1 MTMVRNKTL
10 QLDKRARIKLRT
22 GERSRVRIRRVML
35 AVIMTAIMAVP
46 AAALAMEVDIPY
58 QQTFTNDSAEA
69 SVANTFDYE
78 LTPADAS
85 SPMPAGSTGGA
96 YGFSLSGNTSGS
108 LNLDI
113 TYPKAGYYYYTVKS
127 KVDSPQQGYT
137 YNAKTY
143 TVMVM
148 IVNGSE
154 GLEIGAITIQD
165 ADKNKYDRLVFDTR
179 YYKARPGGG
188 GGGND
193 GGAGGGGA
201 GGGAAGV
208 APPAGAPG
216 GGTGNPPTTIND
228 PKPPLAGTKHG
239 EDYWALVNLICMLL
253 TWLTAIVAGI
263 LYIKRRREA
272 PDEEEADLETEEY
285 EDPQK
290 LKRKGLLRILI
301 VLVAIISL
309 IVFILTEDMTLPM
322 ELVDEYT
329 IWMIIFLAAA
339 LLLALIS
346 RKVTEETEEMEAT
359 PEG

>member
-1 MTMVRNKTL
+1 
-10 QLDKRARIKLRT
+10 
-22 GERSRVRIRRVML
+22 
-35 AVIMTAIMAVP
+35 MTAVMAVP

-69 SVANTFDYE
+69 SVANSFDYE

-85 SPMPAGSTGGA
+85 TPMPADSTGGV
-96 YGFSLSGNTSGS
+96 YGFSLLGNTSGS
-108 LNLDI
+108 LNLNI
-113 TYPKAGYYYYTVKS
+113 TYPKPGYYYYTVKS

-137 YNAKTY
+137 YSSTTY

-165 ADKNKYDRLVFDTR
+165 ANKSKYDRLVFDTR
-179 YYKARPGGG
+179 YYKARPDGGG
-188 GGGND
+188 GGDNG
-193 GGAGGGGA
+193 GGAGGDGA

-239 EDYWALVNLICMLL
+239 EDYWALINLICMLL

-272 PDEEEADLETEEY
+272 PDDEEADLENEEY

-346 RKVTEETEEMEAT
+346 RKVTEETEEMDAT